1 MIYGGVLQKYT
12 RPQDTSEDTRERR
25 YDEDTTKIQLVSY
38 FSPQP
43 YLTTVILD
51 PPRAGA
57 AGVMPWII
65 NSGAKQIVYVSCHP
79 STLLR
84 DAEILSKRGFEL
96 DALGAMDMF
105 PQTAHVEAMAL
116 FERVGVK

>member
-1 MIYGGVLQKYT
+1 
-12 RPQDTSEDTRERR
+12 
-25 YDEDTTKIQLVSY
+25 
-38 FSPQP
+38 
-43 YLTTVILD
+43 
-51 PPRAGA
+51 
-57 AGVMPWII
+57 MPWII